1 MFSRIIQNSRRISID
16 MKRIILNIL
25 MLVVSTSI
33 HLHSIELPEGFTEVK
48 STSPYKMVL
57 TPYATYPVMVGE
69 YEIIPQNAPGIIY
82 SIAFSPTEKYFALAS
97 VDEIKIFEVDTWK
110 LIKILKGYGHIVSVA
125 FNNDGSL
132 LVSGQEGLVRLY
144 EIKTGKL
151 IKELHMFKDHSSPVT
166 DVDFSLDGKYL
177 AASGIISSEDP
188 MAVFNDCDSIKVWET
203 NTGKLLQSLA
213 GGMHNTYIKFSSDS
227 KYLISAG
234 EDTSSKL
241 WDIST
246 GKLLQEFENYTSG
259 SIDIS
264 PDGKFLA
271 VAVLKSIHLWDINK
285 NKLLRKFEIIDK
297 VVSSFLSYNFVLFH
311 PNGKYIISGD
321 SEGTIRFWNINTGKS
336 SINEINNLKQISSL
350 SFSPDGK
357 RLVAREGLY
366 DDTFE
371 QTKLWD
377 VETKKLINILD
388 HKWIIAPI
396 KFSLDGSYFL
406 TAGNEVRIWEAST
419 GKFITKLEQKAFPIN
434 SVDFNVNKNYFAS
447 GGDDNTIKIWE
458 TNTGSLLST
467 FKGHTD
473 HVRSVKF
480 SSKGNYLVSGS
491 KDGTIKLWDVETNKL
506 LRTFI
511 GHKSYVWAVYFSS
524 DDKYLVSGSYDH
536 TVKIWE
542 TSTGKLL
549 QTLNSHSWIVYSVD
563 FSPNG
568 RYIASGGYDKVIN
581 IWEINTC
588 KLIRSIT
595 NTSSVD
601 FIKFSP
607 DDKYLASANGNEIN
621 LIEVSTGKLLR
632 IFKGHSWNIN
642 SFDFSYDS
650 KYLVSG
656 SDDKTIKLWEVD
668 TSKLL
673 RTFKGHTDYVNSV
686 NFSPNGKFIISG
698 GRDTMIKMWD
708 RETGNLLLTFYATKN
723 DDWITYTPENFFNSS
738 INGSQLIAFKINNRV
753 ALFKEYENILRKP
766 DKIKELFKNK

>member
-350 SFSPDGK
+350 SFS
-357 RLVAREGLY
+357 
-366 DDTFE
+366 
-371 QTKLWD
+371 
-377 VETKKLINILD
+377 
-388 HKWIIAPI
+388 
-396 KFSLDGSYFL
+396 LDGSYFL

-511 GHKSYVWAVYFSS
+511 GHKSY
-524 DDKYLVSGSYDH
+524 
-536 TVKIWE
+536 
-542 TSTGKLL
+542 
-549 QTLNSHSWIVYSVD
+549 
-563 FSPNG
+563 
-568 RYIASGGYDKVIN
+568 
-581 IWEINTC
+581 
-588 KLIRSIT
+588 
-595 NTSSVD
+595 
-601 FIKFSP
+601 
-607 DDKYLASANGNEIN
+607 
-621 LIEVSTGKLLR
+621 
-632 IFKGHSWNIN
+632 
-642 SFDFSYDS
+642 
-650 KYLVSG
+650 
-656 SDDKTIKLWEVD
+656 
-668 TSKLL
+668 
-673 RTFKGHTDYVNSV
+673 
-686 NFSPNGKFIISG
+686 
-698 GRDTMIKMWD
+698 
-708 RETGNLLLTFYATKN
+708 
-723 DDWITYTPENFFNSS
+723 
-738 INGSQLIAFKINNRV
+738 
-753 ALFKEYENILRKP
+753 
-766 DKIKELFKNK
+766 